1 MGALVGFI
9 IDDQAI
15 TWGKRPITERQ
26 ARVMQQLAES
36 LGPQAHQIIHYVDQ
50 DWYNEPWT
58 KTYIGVM
65 PPQVMSR
72 FGSVLREPVGRIHW
86 AGTERAAVWN
96 GCMEGAILSG
106 ESAAQE
112 VLARLLANN
121 SSI

>member
-1 MGALVGFI
+1 VLNSPMCLQCDYSASNGLNLEHL
-9 IDDQAI
+9 
-15 TWGKRPITERQ
+15 KR
-26 ARVMQQLAES
+26 A
-36 LGPQAHQIIHYVDQ
+36 GPQAHQIIHYVDQ

-106 ESAAQE
+106 ERAAQE

-121 SSI
+121 SSM